1 MFQRFF
7 SGDNLCSCVQFLLQL
22 RYLYFRFLLRAQSHV
37 IPINIR
43 TVNIVIHVR
52 RMQHV
57 MEQILHVLMD
67 GIKTAEYVNIA
78 RLKMRLVQDQMIM
91 FAGRGIMMKMA
102 SVMHAQKMQHAMVG
116 MNIFIV
122 ILVIISIKVHVSLVP
137 GIYVM
142 VIK

>member
-1 MFQRFF
+1 
-7 SGDNLCSCVQFLLQL
+7 
-22 RYLYFRFLLRAQSHV
+22 
-37 IPINIR
+37 
-43 TVNIVIHVR
+43 
-52 RMQHV
+52 
-57 MEQILHVLMD
+57 MD

-78 RLKMRLVQDQMIM
+78 RLKMHLVQDQMIM

-102 SVMHAQKMQHAMVG
+102 SVMHVLKMQHAMVAL
-116 MNIFIV
+116 NIFIV